1 MTIKHERAFGPA
13 IVEEWHLEN
22 IESKLLKRWNDI
34 NLYEIT
40 RGINRFK
47 GLERMLSELVE
58 QGIHIEG
65 YEHIKQWVQ
74 TTDAFSNPALE
85 KLYQTIRNKMDYKS
99 IIMVS
104 PC

>member
-1 MTIKHERAFGPA
+1 
-13 IVEEWHLEN
+13 
-22 IESKLLKRWNDI
+22 NDI

-85 KLYQTIRNKMDYKS
+85 KAISNNPQQNGLQKALSWSHRVNAIIKTLDRKS
-99 IIMVS
+99 TRLNSSHVS
-104 PC
+104 ISYAV